1 MAFDIPTE
9 WKPEFQFT
17 QGQNIT
23 IRATLNGEDLRRS
36 YSICSSPLD
45 NELRIAVKQ
54 IPDGKYSTLANQS
67 LKKGDRIEVL
77 APTGKFFTDLSHQH
91 KKNYLAFAAGSG
103 ITPILS
109 IVKTTLANEP
119 QSHFT
124 LVYGNRERQSIIFRE
139 DLEALKNKY
148 MERFSLHHVLSR
160 ETVEAPIYQGRIDAE
175 KCRIFVERILQPKQ
189 IDEVFICGPESM
201 IFSLKDELERLDI
214 AREKIHFEL
223 FTVPGQKIS
232 QSTQE
237 SEPTQLR
244 PSEAMSTV
252 NIKVDGI
259 SFEFELAYDGASVL
273 DAALYEGA
281 DLPFA
286 CKGGVCA
293 SCRAKLTEG
302 KVEMDQNYALE
313 AVELEAGFILTCQ
326 SHPRS
331 AKLMIDFDSK

>member
-1 MAFDIPTE
+1 VE
-9 WKPEFQFT
+9 WKQEFQFT

-45 NELRIAVKQ
+45 DELRIAIKE

-67 LKKGDRIEVL
+67 LKKGDRVEIL
-77 APTGKFFTDLSHQH
+77 APTGKFFTELSGQH

-103 ITPILS
+103 ITPIIS
-109 IVKTTLANEP
+109 IIKTTLAHEP
-119 QSHFT
+119 RSHFT

-175 KCRIFVERILQPKQ
+175 KCRIFVERILHPKQ
-189 IDEVFICGPESM
+189 IDEVFICGPEAM
-201 IFSLKDELERLDI
+201 IFSLKDELERLGI
-214 AREKIHFEL
+214 GREKIHFEL
-223 FTVPGQKIS
+223 FTVPGQKIA
-232 QSTQE
+232 QSTE
-237 SEPTQLR
+237 DRALKEPNK
-244 PSEAMSTV
+244 SEAMSTV

-259 SFEFELAYDGASVL
+259 SFEFQLAYDGASVL

-293 SCRAKLTEG
+293 SCRAKLIQG

-331 AKLMIDFDSK
+331 EILKIDFDSK

>member
-1 MAFDIPTE
+1 
-9 WKPEFQFT
+9 
-17 QGQNIT
+17 
-23 IRATLNGEDLRRS
+23 
-36 YSICSSPLD
+36 
-45 NELRIAVKQ
+45 
-54 IPDGKYSTLANQS
+54 
-67 LKKGDRIEVL
+67 
-77 APTGKFFTDLSHQH
+77 
-91 KKNYLAFAAGSG
+91 
-103 ITPILS
+103 
-109 IVKTTLANEP
+109 
-119 QSHFT
+119 
-124 LVYGNRERQSIIFRE
+124 
-139 DLEALKNKY
+139 